1 MESLQ
6 VRIVLY
12 LTEFIEITEQSR
24 TTQTELG
31 AKYFRS
37 SWRNKLQSVVV
48 LFVCFFTVL
57 FQLLRIMNKTFLA
70 HRHLSS

>member
-12 LTEFIEITEQSR
+12 LTEFIEIAEQSR

-31 AKYFRS
+31 AKYFR
-37 SWRNKLQSVVV
+37 
-48 LFVCFFTVL
+48 
-57 FQLLRIMNKTFLA
+57 
-70 HRHLSS
+70 